1 MAFVLMLGASVALA
15 ADPPGGK
22 IGMFADQAGTNC
34 SITDTAPGLLPIY
47 VVHIVDAGATAIQY
61 IAAKPACMT
70 STYLSDTNPFGVTIG
85 NSQTGVSVGYGT
97 CRSGAIHCQTISYF
111 ASGTTPACCVYTVH
125 CDPLGVDQCAS
136 GLVDIVDCDF
146 GTGLAKGRSGVIN
159 QNASCDCATV
169 PVEETSWGQ
178 IKSLY
183 DE

>member
-1 MAFVLMLGASVALA
+1 
-15 ADPPGGK
+15 
-22 IGMFADQAGTNC
+22 MFADQAGTNC

-111 ASGTTPACCVYTVH
+111 ASGTTRRCCVYTVH
-125 CDPLGVDQCAS
+125 CDPSAS
-136 GLVDIVDCDF
+136 
-146 GTGLAKGRSGVIN
+146 T
-159 QNASCDCATV
+159 NAPAVSW
-169 PVEETSWGQ
+169 TSWIAISVRVSPRGAPA
-178 IKSLY
+178 
-183 DE
+183 